1 MINFSF
7 AITVC
12 NEANE
17 LERLLKQLKSCVIE
31 NDEIIIQ
38 VDNTNTTDEVFKVVS
53 NFEGVYSPV
62 VSRKKKIIT
71 PVTKAFSDLNDDFS
85 AFKNNVKK
93 HCTRD
98 YIFFIDADEEV
109 SQDQIH
115 LIREI
120 VNMNPDFDCFL
131 VPRINTV
138 EGLTQQHIEKWGWK
152 VENERVNWPDY
163 QFRICKNIPEIS
175 WEGKVHERLV
185 GYKNVTPLPAE
196 DVLALGHHKTIQKQ
210 EQQNNLYDTI

>member
-1 MINFSF
+1 MINISF

-12 NEANE
+12 NEAKE

-53 NFEGVYSPV
+53 NFEGVYSPII
-62 VSRKKKIIT
+62 SRKKKIIT
-71 PVTKAFSDLNDDFS
+71 PVTKAFSDLNVDFS

-152 VENERVNWPDY
+152 VENGRVNWPDY

>member
-12 NEANE
+12 NEAAE

-62 VSRKKKIIT
+62 ISRKKKIIT

-85 AFKNNVKK
+85 TFKNNVKK

-138 EGLTQQHIEKWGWK
+138 SDLTQQHIEKWGWN
-152 VENERVNWPDY
+152 VENGRVNWPDY
-163 QFRICKNIPEIS
+163 QFRICKNTPEIY

-210 EQQNNLYDTI
+210 EQQNSFYNLL

>member
-1 MINFSF
+1 MINISF

-12 NEANE
+12 NEAIE
-17 LERLLKQLKSCVIE
+17 LKRLLEQLKSCVVE

-38 VDNTNTTDEVFKVVS
+38 VDNDNTTDEVIKVIS
-53 NFEGVYSPV
+53 NFESIYSTLN
-62 VSRKKKIIT
+62 SRKKEIIT
-71 PVTKAFSDLNDDFS
+71 PTTKVFSSLNGNFAS
-85 AFKNNVKK
+85 FKNNIKK
-93 HCTRD
+93 NCTRD

-120 VNMNPDFDCFL
+120 LNMNPDFDCFL

-152 VENERVNWPDY
+152 VENERIKSW
-163 QFRICKNIPEIS
+163 RANI
-175 WEGKVHERLV
+175 
-185 GYKNVTPLPAE
+185 
-196 DVLALGHHKTIQKQ
+196 
-210 EQQNNLYDTI
+210 

>member
-17 LERLLKQLKSCVIE
+17 LERLLNQLKSCVIE

-85 AFKNNVKK
+85 AFKNNNKK

-98 YIFFIDADEEV
+98 
-109 SQDQIH
+109 
-115 LIREI
+115 
-120 VNMNPDFDCFL
+120 
-131 VPRINTV
+131 
-138 EGLTQQHIEKWGWK
+138 
-152 VENERVNWPDY
+152 
-163 QFRICKNIPEIS
+163 
-175 WEGKVHERLV
+175 
-185 GYKNVTPLPAE
+185 
-196 DVLALGHHKTIQKQ
+196 
-210 EQQNNLYDTI
+210 

>member
-1 MINFSF
+1 MINISF

-17 LERLLKQLKSCVIE
+17 LKRLLTQLKKCVVAD
-31 NDEIIIQ
+31 DEVVIQ
-38 VDNTNTTDEVFKVVS
+38 VDQNNTTEEVLKVVS
-53 NFEGVYSPV
+53 DFEGVYSSSN
-62 VSRKKKIIT
+62 SRSKKIIT
-71 PVTKAFSDLNDDFS
+71 PVTKLFIELKGDFSD
-85 AFKNNVKK
+85 FKNNLKK
-93 HCTRD
+93 NCTKD
-98 YIFFIDADEEV
+98 WIFFIDADEEV
-109 SQDQIH
+109 NEDQIH

-152 VENERVNWPDY
+152 VENGRVNWPDY

-185 GYKNVTPLPAE
+185 GYKNATPLPAE

>member
-1 MINFSF
+1 MINISF

-12 NEANE
+12 NEAIE
-17 LERLLKQLKSCVIE
+17 LKRLLEQLKSCVVE

-38 VDNTNTTDEVFKVVS
+38 VDNDNTTDEVIKVIS
-53 NFEGVYSPV
+53 NFESIYSTLN
-62 VSRKKKIIT
+62 SRKKEIIT
-71 PVTKAFSDLNDDFS
+71 PTTKVFSSLNGNFAD
-85 AFKNNVKK
+85 FKNNIKK
-93 HCTRD
+93 NCTRD

-120 VNMNPDFDCFL
+120 LNMNPDFDCFL

-152 VENERVNWPDY
+152 VENERINWPDY
-163 QFRICKNIPEIS
+163 QFRICKNIPEIL
-175 WEGKVHERLV
+175 WEGKVHEKLV
-185 GYKNVTPLPAE
+185 GFKNVTLLPAE
-196 DVLALGHHKTIQKQ
+196 DVLALGHHKTIKKQ
-210 EQQNNLYDTI
+210 EKQNNLYENI

>member
-12 NEANE
+12 NEAAE

-62 VSRKKKIIT
+62 ISRKKKIIT

-85 AFKNNVKK
+85 TFKNNVKK

-109 SQDQIH
+109 NQDQIH

-138 EGLTQQHIEKWGWK
+138 SDLTQQHIEKWGWN
-152 VENERVNWPDY
+152 VENGRVNWPDY
-163 QFRICKNIPEIS
+163 QFRICKNTPEIY

-210 EQQNNLYDTI
+210 EQQNSFYNLL

>member
-1 MINFSF
+1 
-7 AITVC
+7 
-12 NEANE
+12 
-17 LERLLKQLKSCVIE
+17 
-31 NDEIIIQ
+31 
-38 VDNTNTTDEVFKVVS
+38 
-53 NFEGVYSPV
+53 
-62 VSRKKKIIT
+62 
-71 PVTKAFSDLNDDFS
+71 
-85 AFKNNVKK
+85 
-93 HCTRD
+93 
-98 YIFFIDADEEV
+98 
-109 SQDQIH
+109 
-115 LIREI
+115 
-120 VNMNPDFDCFL
+120 MNPDFDCFL

-152 VENERVNWPDY
+152 VENGRVNWPDY

>member
-1 MINFSF
+1 MINISF

-12 NEANE
+12 NEAAE

-62 VSRKKKIIT
+62 ISRKKKIIT

-85 AFKNNVKK
+85 TFKNNVKK

-120 VNMNPDFDCFL
+120 VNINPDFDCFL

-152 VENERVNWPDY
+152 VENGRVNWPDY

-185 GYKNVTPLPAE
+185 GYKNVIPLPAE

>member
-17 LERLLKQLKSCVIE
+17 LKRLLTQLKKCVVAD
-31 NDEIIIQ
+31 DEVVIQ
-38 VDNTNTTDEVFKVVS
+38 VDQNNTTEEVLKVVS
-53 NFEGVYSPV
+53 DFEGVYSSSN
-62 VSRKKKIIT
+62 SRSKKITT
-71 PVTKAFSDLNDDFS
+71 PVTKLFIELKGDFSD
-85 AFKNNVKK
+85 FKNNLKK
-93 HCTRD
+93 NCTKD
-98 YIFFIDADEEV
+98 WIFFIDADEEV
-109 SQDQIH
+109 NEDQIH

-152 VENERVNWPDY
+152 VENGRVNWPDY

>member
-31 NDEIIIQ
+31 NDEIVIQ

-71 PVTKAFSDLNDDFS
+71 PVTKVFSDLNDDFS

-138 EGLTQQHIEKWGWK
+138 EGLTQQHIKKWGWK
-152 VENERVNWPDY
+152 VENGRVNWPDY
-163 QFRICKNIPEIS
+163 QFRICKNVPEIN

-185 GYKNVTPLPAE
+185 GYKNATPLPAE

>member
-1 MINFSF
+1 MINISF

-12 NEANE
+12 NEAKE

-71 PVTKAFSDLNDDFS
+71 PVTKAFSDLNGDFS

-115 LIREI
+115 LVREI
-120 VNMNPDFDCFL
+120 VNINPDFDCFL

-152 VENERVNWPDY
+152 VENGRVNWPDY
-163 QFRICKNIPEIS
+163 QFRICKNVPEIN

-185 GYKNVTPLPAE
+185 GYKNATPLPAE

>member
-12 NEANE
+12 NEAKE

-62 VSRKKKIIT
+62 ISRKKKIIT

-85 AFKNNVKK
+85 TFKNNVKK

-109 SQDQIH
+109 NQDQIH

-138 EGLTQQHIEKWGWK
+138 SDLTQQHIEKWGWN
-152 VENERVNWPDY
+152 VENGRVNWPDY
-163 QFRICKNIPEIS
+163 QFRICKNTPEIY

-210 EQQNNLYDTI
+210 EQQNSFYNLL

>member
-17 LERLLKQLKSCVIE
+17 LKRLLTQLKKCVVAD
-31 NDEIIIQ
+31 DEVVIQ
-38 VDNTNTTDEVFKVVS
+38 VDQNNTTEEVLKVVS
-53 NFEGVYSPV
+53 DFEGVYSSSN
-62 VSRKKKIIT
+62 SRSKKIIT
-71 PVTKAFSDLNDDFS
+71 PVTKLFIELKGDFSD
-85 AFKNNVKK
+85 FKNNLKK
-93 HCTRD
+93 NCTKD
-98 YIFFIDADEEV
+98 WIFFIDADEEV
-109 SQDQIH
+109 NEDQIH

-152 VENERVNWPDY
+152 VENGRVNWPDY